1 MQTQEIDFCNC
12 PMIDVVIVI
21 FFFHPDWT
29 TNHGDWRLE
38 SGE

>member
-1 MQTQEIDFCNC
+1 MF
-12 PMIDVVIVI
+12 IVI